1 MAALFALFA
10 LFTTRAGLVYNTAT
24 AYCASKCEKDIWKEA
39 APPVTDR
46 RSEAYPTSCANAT
59 LAPCVFVCV
68 CVCVRARACACV
80 SCMQTC
86 M

>member
-1 MAALFALFA
+1 MFALFA

-59 LAPCVFVCV
+59 LAPCVCVCV
-68 CVCVRARACACV
+68 CVCARARARACACV
-80 SCMQTC
+80 LCVQTC
-86 M
+86 V

>member
-59 LAPCVFVCV
+59 LAPCVCV
-68 CVCVRARACACV
+68 CARARVRARVCYVCKHACR
-80 SCMQTC
+80 
-86 M
+86 